1 MAPGPP
7 SHGPPPGQPPPGAI
21 PPGQPPPGAGP
32 PPGYPG
38 YPQQPPPGYGYG
50 VAVKPH
56 RGTVI
61 LVLGICGFA
70 VCVICGIIAWVM
82 ANSDLREM
90 EAGTMDRE
98 GYQLTNA
105 GRLCGMISTI
115 FALIGLGIFVVFM
128 VIFAAGAA
136 ASGP

>member
-1 MAPGPP
+1 
-7 SHGPPPGQPPPGAI
+7 
-21 PPGQPPPGAGP
+21 
-32 PPGYPG
+32 
-38 YPQQPPPGYGYG
+38 

-56 RGTVI
+56 RGIVI

-82 ANSDLREM
+82 ANNDLREM

-105 GRLCGMISTI
+105 GRLCGMLSTI
-115 FALIGLGIFVVFM
+115 FALIGIGIFVVFM
-128 VIFAAGAA
+128 IVAVAGSAAAG
-136 ASGP
+136 P

>member
-1 MAPGPP
+1 MVPGPP
-7 SHGPPPGQPPPGAI
+7 SSGPPPGYAPPGAS
-21 PPGQPPPGAGP
+21 PPPAGQ

-38 YPQQPPPGYGYG
+38 YPQQPPAGYGYATG
-50 VAVKPH
+50 VKPH
-56 RGTVI
+56 RGIVI

-82 ANSDLREM
+82 ANNDLREM

-105 GRLCGMISTI
+105 GRLCGMISVI
-115 FALIGLGIFVVFM
+115 FGLIGVGIFVVFM
-128 VIFAAGAA
+128 LVAVVGAA
-136 ASGP
+136 A